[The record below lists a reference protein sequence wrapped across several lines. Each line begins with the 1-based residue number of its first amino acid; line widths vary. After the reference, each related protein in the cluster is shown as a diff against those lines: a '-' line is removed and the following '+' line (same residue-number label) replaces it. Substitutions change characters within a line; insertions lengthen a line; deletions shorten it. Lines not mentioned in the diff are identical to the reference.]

1 MQKMNN
7 SRRFF
12 LKQGGIALASIG
24 LAASAPSF
32 LQRTALA
39 EGLSVA
45 PNGRRK
51 TLITIFQRGAVDGL
65 NMVVPYGERNYYDL
79 RPTIA
84 IAQPGRGASGES
96 AIDLDGFFGL
106 HPSLA
111 PFKPLWDAKR
121 LAVVHAAGSPDN
133 TRSHFDAQDYME
145 SGTPG
150 RKSTPDGWLNRYL
163 QTGGDPKASPFRA
176 VAMAQ
181 NLPRALQG
189 RAPALAISNLRD
201 FTLRAGANT
210 ASLQGGFEGIYE
222 QSVNDALRGT
232 GKETFDAIN
241 YLKQVNP
248 SQYKPENG
256 AQYPRGRYGEALMQI
271 AQLIKAGV
279 GLEVAFTD
287 SGGWDT
293 HRGEGGAR
301 GQLAVLLQQ
310 FAAGIS
316 ALITDLGPRRMD
328 DVVVLTMSEFGR
340 TVRQNGTGGTDHG
353 HANAMF
359 VIGGAVRGGKIYG
372 QWPGLRDDQLFEGRD
387 LALTTDFRDVFG
399 EVASKHLG
407 GVNLQTVF
415 PGYASNPSK
424 FRGVL
429 G

>member
-1 MQKMNN
+1 
-7 SRRFF
+7 
-12 LKQGGIALASIG
+12 
-24 LAASAPSF
+24 
-32 LQRTALA
+32 
-39 EGLSVA
+39 
-45 PNGRRK
+45 
-51 TLITIFQRGAVDGL
+51 
-65 NMVVPYGERNYYDL
+65 
-79 RPTIA
+79 
-84 IAQPGRGASGES
+84 
-96 AIDLDGFFGL
+96 
-106 HPSLA
+106 
-111 PFKPLWDAKR
+111 
-121 LAVVHAAGSPDN
+121 DN

-415 PGYASNPSK
+415 PGYTSNPSK